1 LRPAAQYELRVLA
14 VDEQGKVSPPSDIYL
29 MTTLAP
35 WKMPTWWW
43 YAGVAVLL
51 GVMLLQAR
59 KLYLKRMGL
68 SLA

>member
-1 LRPAAQYELRVLA
+1 
-14 VDEQGKVSPPSDIYL
+14 